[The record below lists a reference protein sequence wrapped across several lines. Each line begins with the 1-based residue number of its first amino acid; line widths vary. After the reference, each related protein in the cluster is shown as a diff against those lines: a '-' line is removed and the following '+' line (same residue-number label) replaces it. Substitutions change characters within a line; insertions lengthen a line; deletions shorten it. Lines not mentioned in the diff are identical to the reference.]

1 MHIDYVNRKICKC
14 ENKGSQ
20 ILIIKCAFI
29 YLAGQNKIC
38 KRMMTVITTQI
49 RVENMKIYPQ
59 IGHAKIMLFPS
70 PRYGGWKSEIEVS
83 GGTLL

>member
-1 MHIDYVNRKICKC
+1 
-14 ENKGSQ
+14 
-20 ILIIKCAFI
+20 
-29 YLAGQNKIC
+29 
-38 KRMMTVITTQI
+38 MTVITIQI

-70 PRYGGWKSEIEVS
+70 LRYGGWKSEIEVS